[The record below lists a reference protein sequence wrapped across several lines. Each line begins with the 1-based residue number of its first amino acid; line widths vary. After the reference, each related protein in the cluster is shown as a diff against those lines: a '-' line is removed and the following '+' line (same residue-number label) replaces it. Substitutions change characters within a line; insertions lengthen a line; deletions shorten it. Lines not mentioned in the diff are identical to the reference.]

1 MDNLEDSHDDK
12 TKGAKTISSRGISF
26 RACVAKAA
34 GWTLEKANSAPCQ
47 EASINK
53 AQWFKMMWEA
63 LDMKVTFQAIQGY
76 IEYVWFSKSSPG
88 LERLRV
94 VDLAS

>member
-1 MDNLEDSHDDK
+1 MFFNTCILPTKINHVHKLMDNVEDSHDDK

-53 AQWFKMMWEA
+53 AQ
-63 LDMKVTFQAIQGY
+63 
-76 IEYVWFSKSSPG
+76 
-88 LERLRV
+88 
-94 VDLAS
+94 